1 MSHACNKTW
10 PRGCR
15 RHALGFTFVEI
26 LVALSVVLIALVPL
40 IRLHVVSIR
49 QIDSAARVAKA
60 TLLANAKLAEATA
73 QEVVELGK
81 SRGRV
86 DDGDLGVTFHWRL
99 TVTDAHPLES
109 EEVHLI
115 GIKHVRVDV
124 VWQDGRRTE
133 TVSLDT
139 LVDVVLQ
146 SQTEIVDSKD
156 EDRRRT
162 TTTIPGSNR

>member
-1 MSHACNKTW
+1 MSHSCNETW

-60 TLLANAKLAEATA
+60 TLLANARLAEATA

-86 DDGDLGVTFHWRL
+86 DDGDLGVTFNWSL
-99 TVTDAHPLES
+99 TVTDAHPLEL

-115 GIKHVRVDV
+115 GIKHVHVDV

-139 LVDVVLQ
+139 LVNVVLQ
-146 SQTEIVDSKD
+146 SQSEVVDLKN
-156 EDRRRT
+156 EDRRET
-162 TTTIPGSNR
+162 TTPIPGSSR